1 MSAILNSILSIRTFI
16 CTEQKKFVQ
25 KIRKRAIIQEDSFR
39 QRTVKEDNTIQ
50 PEHQFDNVKK
60 YSTTPADLSVAIWK
74 NGIRY
79 YLTPEQYKDDDIT
92 GFTVEGLTVLS
103 KTGNFIISPMKSQT
117 NWAYANYAK
126 KYYSDILPDRMQAS
140 VISTRYIDIN
150 NILSSL
156 GWENILTNDKYLTK
170 SEYNKCNNLIYLSSF
185 NVGVPTYD
193 TKGSIRGISHIK
205 NDGPIIW
212 NDDRNLCLSILKDGK
227 RLFLKDNSGDLS
239 EFDEIEGIA
248 VVIGK
253 NKFIIKLSDEL
264 PTWVT
269 AAAAMA
275 LYRHILPD
283 KTQAEIISM
292 NYYDINTALRRF
304 GGNPFSENDKYLTK
318 TEYNDR
324 DNYIIDLSSCYG
336 GNLGHGTYGY
346 IRGVKTLTD

>member
-1 MSAILNSILSIRTFI
+1 MIQNGSLGQST
-16 CTEQKKFVQ
+16 KKG
-25 KIRKRAIIQEDSFR
+25 
-39 QRTVKEDNTIQ
+39 DNTARSENLNHYI
-50 PEHQFDNVKK
+50 DSDKN

-117 NWAYANYAK
+117 NWVYANYAK
-126 KYYSDILPDRMQAS
+126 KFYYDMLPDRKQAL

-156 GWENILTNDKYLTK
+156 GWENFLTNDKSLTK
-170 SEYNKCNNLIYLSSF
+170 SEYDNNCNYLIYLSSF
-185 NVGVPTYD
+185 NAGIPAYD
-193 TKGSIRGISHIK
+193 SKGSIRGISYIK
-205 NDGPIIW
+205 IDGPVIW
-212 NDDRNLCLSILKDGK
+212 NDNRNLCLSVLKDGK
-227 RLFLKDNSGDLS
+227 RLFLKDKSGNLS
-239 EFDEIEGIA
+239 QYDEIEGIA
-248 VVIGK
+248 IVIGK
-253 NKFIIKLSDEL
+253 NKFIIRLSDEL
-264 PTWVT
+264 TTCVT

-275 LYRHILPD
+275 LYKHILPD